1 MLNIEI
7 KRNKLPILNE
17 KKFVTTKK
25 IAIDVGLEAIIQIN
39 FIDKNLVNLIENL
52 AIDILLTNISKDPYN
67 SFSLSLD
74 KLNKEINKLSRD
86 YNLSELN
93 IFVWIITSWTLHFS
107 ILWNYSAYLIKNN
120 KIINIADGMQ
130 GKNLEFS
137 FISSWIINTGDNIY
151 ISNIELLNYISKD
164 DILEI
169 SLIDDTSKKLEIIEK
184 IIAEEETEWQYDIVI
199 LNNSQEKVIENR
211 ADYIEKIKN
220 NFLVLKDRMVEN
232 KKISYW
238 IERIKKEIDFENK
251 YIKIG
256 LFSTGV
262 VVSVFFL
269 YLIISGIISQNVS
282 SSVPV
287 EYKNKL
293 IEAKLILERT
303 NKDLGNKDIFY
314 ANIKNAENLIF
325 EVRDKQIFLNDVKKL
340 LDHISILKKQANW
353 IESFELTKDKALIEL
368 NNFSLGWIF
377 ELQKKYY
384 FVWKNGIIGPY
395 IKWEEAKSYNYPDWE
410 EAIASDLSPD
420 WDIFVLTKSYRLL
433 KFYKQEFSYVNV
445 EWQKTWEEVKWVKTF
460 NSNLYLLSATG
471 NQIFRHKP
479 GISGFSSKYWIIDEN
494 DIKSL
499 NLYDFA
505 IDGWFYL
512 LKKDLSIDKIITTP
526 TYTKKS
532 IVINGLP
539 ANYSAEAGSS
549 PKIFT
554 AWNLNY
560 IYILLNNKIWVFEAD
575 SRNYKDVKSLK
586 YIGQLEPQESKINAF
601 YIPKDWEIILWNDK
615 WVYKINF
622 EISDSKIAIR

>member
-7 KRNKLPILNE
+7 KRNKLPITSE
-17 KKFVTTKK
+17 TKFVSTKK
-25 IAIDVGLEAIIQIN
+25 ITIDVGLEAIIQIN
-39 FIDKNLVNLIENL
+39 FTDKNLVSLIENI
-52 AIDILLTNISKDPYN
+52 AIDIILANVSKDPYN

-93 IFVWIITSWTLHFS
+93 IFVWIITGWTLHFS

-120 KIINIADGMQ
+120 KIINIADWMQ
-130 GKNLEFS
+130 WKNLEFS
-137 FISSWIINTGDNIY
+137 FISSWIINSGDNIY

-169 SLIDDTSKKLEIIEK
+169 SLIDDTNKKLDIIEK
-184 IIAEEETEWQYDIVI
+184 IIASEETEWQYDIII
-199 LNNSQEKVIENR
+199 LNNEQEKSIENR
-211 ADYIEKIKN
+211 ADYVEKIKK

-232 KKISYW
+232 KKISYRLD
-238 IERIKKEIDFENK
+238 RIKKEVDWNNK
-251 YIKIG
+251 YIKIA
-256 LFSTGV
+256 LFSLWV
-262 VVSVFFL
+262 VVSISFL
-269 YLIISGIISQNVS
+269 YLIISGIINQNVS
-282 SSVPV
+282 NSVPV

-293 IEAKLILERT
+293 IEAQMILERT

-314 ANIKNAENLIF
+314 ANIKKAENLIF

-340 LDHISILKKQANW
+340 LNHISILKKQANW
-353 IESFELTKDKALIEL
+353 IESFELTKDKALIDL

-410 EAIASDLSPD
+410 EAIASDLSPE
-420 WDIFVLTKSYRLL
+420 WDIFILTKTYRLL
-433 KFYKQEFSYVNV
+433 KFYKQGFSYVNV
-445 EWQKTWEEVKWVKTF
+445 EWQKTWEEAKWIKTF
-460 NSNLYLLSATG
+460 NSNLYLLSASG

-479 GISGFSSKYWIIDEN
+479 WINGFSSKYWVIDDG
-494 DIKSL
+494 DIV
-499 NLYDFA
+499 NLDLHDFA
-505 IDGWFYL
+505 IDWWFYL

-539 ANYSAEAGSS
+539 SNYSVEAGVV
-549 PKIFT
+549 PKMFT
-554 AWNLNY
+554 ALNLNY

-575 SRNYKDVKSLK
+575 SKSYKDVKSLK
-586 YIGQLEPQESKINAF
+586 YIWQLEPQESKINAF

-622 EISDSKIAIR
+622 EISDWKIAIR

>member
-7 KRNKLPILNE
+7 KRNKLPITSE
-17 KKFVTTKK
+17 TKFVSTKK
-25 IAIDVGLEAIIQIN
+25 ISIDIGLEAIIQIN
-39 FIDKNLVNLIENL
+39 YSDKNLVNLIENI
-52 AIDILLTNISKDPYN
+52 AIDILLANVSKDPYN

-74 KLNKEINKLSRD
+74 KFNKEINKLGRD

-93 IFVWIITSWTLHFS
+93 IFVGIITGGTLHFS
-107 ILWNYSAYLIKNN
+107 ILGNYSAYLIKNN

-137 FISSWIINTGDNIY
+137 FISSGIINSGDNIY

-169 SLIDDTSKKLEIIEK
+169 SLIDDTTKKLDIIEK
-184 IIAEEETEWQYDIVI
+184 IIASEETEGQYDIII
-199 LNNSQEKVIENR
+199 LNNASEKVIENR
-211 ADYIEKIKN
+211 ADYVEKIKK
-220 NFLVLKDRMVEN
+220 NFLVLKDRMVEDKRIN
-232 KKISYW
+232 SI
-238 IERIKKEIDFENK
+238 IERIKKDVDFENK
-251 YIKIG
+251 YIKVG

-269 YLIISGIISQNVS
+269 YLIISGIVNQNVS
-282 SSVPV
+282 SSIPV

-293 IEAKLILERT
+293 IEAQMILERT

-340 LDHISILKKQANW
+340 LNHISILKKQANG
-353 IESFELTKDKALIEL
+353 IETFELSKDKALIEL
-368 NNFSLGWIF
+368 NNFGLGGIF

-384 FVWKNGIIGPY
+384 FVGKNGIIGPY
-395 IKWEEAKSYNYPDWE
+395 IKGEEAKSYNYPDGE
-410 EAIASDLSPD
+410 EAIASDLSPEG
-420 WDIFVLTKSYRLL
+420 DIFILTKTYRLL
-433 KFYKQEFSYVNV
+433 KFYKQGFSYVNV
-445 EWQKTWEEVKWVKTF
+445 EGQKTWEEAKGIKTF
-460 NSNLYLLSATG
+460 NSNLYLLSASG

-479 GISGFSSKYWIIDEN
+479 GINGFSSKYGVIDDN
-494 DIKSL
+494 DITNL
-499 NLYDFA
+499 NLHDFA
-505 IDGWFYL
+505 IDGGFYL

-539 ANYSAEAGSS
+539 NNYNIEESFV
-549 PKIFT
+549 PKMFT
-554 AWNLNY
+554 ALNLNY

-575 SRNYKDVKSLK
+575 SKSYKDVKSLK

-601 YIPKDWEIILWNDK
+601 YIPKDGEIVIGNDK
-615 WVYKINF
+615 GVYKINF